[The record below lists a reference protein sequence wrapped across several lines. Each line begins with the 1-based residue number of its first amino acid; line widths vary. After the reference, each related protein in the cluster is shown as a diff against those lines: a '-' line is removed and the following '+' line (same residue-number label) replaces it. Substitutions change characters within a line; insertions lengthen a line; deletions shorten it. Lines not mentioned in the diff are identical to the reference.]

1 MLKIDLIDA
10 VLWNKASVITTDS
23 EELDISNIYKTKK
36 STTKK
41 NQQKKPTKQKNPPKY
56 HHTHTCNGS
65 KSRSR
70 WHLLKNSEDVC
81 KLSMNYWK

>member
-41 NQQKKPTKQKNPPKY
+41 NQQKKPNKTKKNHPNIT
-56 HHTHTCNGS
+56 THIHVMVVKAGVGDT
-65 KSRSR
+65 
-70 WHLLKNSEDVC
+70 
-81 KLSMNYWK
+81 Y

>member
-36 STTKK
+36 
-41 NQQKKPTKQKNPPKY
+41 NQQPKKQQQKTNKTKKNPPK
-56 HHTHTCNGS
+56 
-65 KSRSR
+65 
-70 WHLLKNSEDVC
+70 
-81 KLSMNYWK
+81 

>member
-1 MLKIDLIDA
+1 M
-10 VLWNKASVITTDS
+10 LWNKASVITTDS

-36 STTKK
+36 NQQPKKQQQQKQQNKK
-41 NQQKKPTKQKNPPKY
+41 NQPKY

-70 WHLLKNSEDVC
+70 RHPLKNSEDVC

>member
-36 STTKK
+36 INNQKK
-41 NQQKKPTKQKNPPKY
+41 QQQKPTKQKKTTQITP
-56 HHTHTCNGS
+56 HTY
-65 KSRSR
+65 
-70 WHLLKNSEDVC
+70 
-81 KLSMNYWK
+81 M